1 LSIIKLKQFEKE
13 QIKIKERKFKK
24 EDAF

>member
-1 LSIIKLKQFEKE
+1 LSVIKIKQFEKE
-13 QIKIKERKFKK
+13 QMKIKERKFKK